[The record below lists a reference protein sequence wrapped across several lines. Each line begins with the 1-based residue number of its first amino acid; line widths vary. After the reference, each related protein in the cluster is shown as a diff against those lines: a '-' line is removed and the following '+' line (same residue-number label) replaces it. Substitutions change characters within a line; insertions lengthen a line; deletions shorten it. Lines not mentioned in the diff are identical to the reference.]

1 VAVSGGEHTHPAW
14 KTGWLAG
21 SRDYPDRL
29 RKIMDYTIPITVPAR
44 EGGEE
49 VAIDLELAMVKSWP
63 TFVDYFGDARVLRAV
78 TYSQSP
84 QIIHQLFASNDL
96 DLEHLE
102 VVVGD
107 YRQAEY
113 RKDLQGDLDLAK
125 HLTHLLD
132 EDQLNLYTLDKRVT
146 LHSKLYLA
154 ENRDGSRTVVFG
166 SPNLSKQA
174 WSGNQTNLV
183 VVFHTNGDSIIDEYA
198 DRLYEAHRE
207 ECELFM
213 KDLTEQLSETED
225 PEERERVYD
234 LWVDGTVPSDNPTGD
249 LHRRI
254 VEMFDEDDERVR
266 RINVV
271 SDAEEA
277 EEVVALQA
285 DGSGDVDATDVQQDR
300 QMRLSPQ
307 GLEEPVKQAESTL
320 SRHNVS
326 VKPTELRG
334 SAAGFDRYLR
344 RFNDDFPTM
353 WVNREKEIVRM
364 QLDNTT
370 LEMTA
375 ALPDD
380 SKEVSEALAHIEEY
394 IETVDR
400 FGDAKRPEETMA
412 HFYEAVIYVFWAPF
426 ANYFAQEYANRDG
439 AELDKDLPFLYIHGQ
454 NDSGKGMF
462 LRFAAN
468 LISNGA
474 VAEPVE
480 GQQFTKDAIDRC
492 RSSNTVFPFLVDDVD
507 KDRVERDIIKTYWTG
522 AWDGSVAFPTFVFTS
537 NDGNP
542 KSEYRTRMKMLEFDV
557 VFDVEGHE
565 REETAR
571 LIKEQNRLF
580 PWFAHLLFQK
590 QITLPDQDDK
600 LAVAREVFREL
611 YEYAGRELPVYF
623 PKDGP
628 AERIYDHGRRKWRQ
642 AHQTGLFTIEE
653 KNDILLADFSE
664 NLDGYAV
671 FKYDKV
677 VPSTIRTEVQKTR
690 IQFDQPER
698 FYEWTG
704 IKPRSAG
711 WWSRLWK

>member
-1 VAVSGGEHTHPAW
+1 ME
-14 KTGWLAG
+14 
-21 SRDYPDRL
+21 
-29 RKIMDYTIPITVPAR
+29 YTIPITVPTR
-44 EGGEE
+44 DGGDE

-63 TFVDYFGDARVLRAV
+63 TFVDYFGDARLLRAV

-84 QIIHQLFASNDL
+84 QIIHQLFASSDL
-96 DLEHLE
+96 TLEQLE

-125 HLTHLLD
+125 HLTHLLE

-183 VVFHTNGDSIIDEYA
+183 VVFRTNGNSIIDEYA

-213 KDLTEQLSETED
+213 KDLTEQLAETDD
-225 PEERERVYD
+225 PEERDRVYD

-266 RINVV
+266 RVNVV
-271 SDAEEA
+271 SEAEEA

-285 DGSGDVDATDVQQDR
+285 DGSGDVEATDVQPDR

-353 WVNREKEIVRM
+353 WVNREKELVRM

-375 ALPDD
+375 PLPDD
-380 SKEVSEALAHIEEY
+380 PEEVSEALAHIEEY

-400 FGDAKRPEETMA
+400 FGDAKRSEETMA

-468 LISNGA
+468 LISSGV

-480 GQQFTKDAIDRC
+480 GQQFTKDAIERC

-571 LIKEQNRLF
+571 LIKERNQLF

-611 YEYAGRELPVYF
+611 YEYANREPPVYF
-623 PKDGP
+623 PNDGP

-642 AHQTGLFTIEE
+642 AYQTGLFTIEE

-704 IKPRSAG
+704 IEPKSTG
-711 WWSRLWK
+711 WWGRIWK